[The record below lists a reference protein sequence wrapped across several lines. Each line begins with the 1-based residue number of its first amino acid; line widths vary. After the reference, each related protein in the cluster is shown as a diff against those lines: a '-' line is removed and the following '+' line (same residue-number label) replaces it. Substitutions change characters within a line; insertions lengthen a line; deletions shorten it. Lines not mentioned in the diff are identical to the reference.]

1 MLVFAKI
8 SILRFLSLITPT
20 LPRQPCPHL
29 RPHLPPSVCTGSFC
43 ISISSP
49 AFLSGL
55 QRYFTCYLDI
65 WLPYCPLKLSV
76 SKQTLVSFPK
86 TLCSPLFPMLMNLNF
101 IIYPY
106 IEPVLQTETFSFS
119 CLQCRAL
126 LGWWFSL
133 LNLPREPPF
142 FSPWCCSC
150 NTSN

>member
-8 SILRFLSLITPT
+8 SILRLSLITPT

-76 SKQTLVSFPK
+76 SKTDIKNTLLSCISYADESQLHRLP
-86 TLCSPLFPMLMNLNF
+86 
-101 IIYPY
+101 

-119 CLQCRAL
+119 CLQSRAL

-142 FSPWCCSC
+142 FCPWCCSC